1 MEQVS
6 ALMDGELGEKE
17 AIEQLKRIEQ
27 NPELRSAWETYHVI
41 GDALRGQGAL
51 SPGFVSRLAE
61 RLEQEPAV
69 LAPRRRLQHS
79 FVMKVALP
87 IAASVCGVAVVA
99 WLALG
104 SFFQPIVG
112 QNAVATNDAAQ
123 IAPIQAAKSVPD
135 KPLQAVPAAVVNDYL
150 FAHQQFSPRTALQGG
165 APYVH
170 TVPGEGADAN

>member
-1 MEQVS
+1 MERVS

-17 AIEQLKRIEQ
+17 AVEQLKRIRQ
-27 NPELRSAWETYHVI
+27 DPELRTAWETYHVI
-41 GDALRGQGAL
+41 GDALRGQAEL
-51 SPGFVSRLAE
+51 SPGFVARVAA

-69 LAPRRRLQHS
+69 LAPRRRLDNP

-104 SFFQPIVG
+104 NPFQTLAP
-112 QNAVATNDAAQ
+112 NAGEMQLATTR
-123 IAPIQAAKSVPD
+123 APETS
-135 KPLQAVPAAVVNDYL
+135 LQAVPAAVAVNDYL
-150 FAHQQFSPRTALQGG
+150 FAHQQFSPRTALQGV

-170 TVPGEGADAN
+170 TVPSEGADSN

>member
-1 MEQVS
+1 MERVS

-51 SPGFVSRLAE
+51 SPGFVSRLAA

-69 LAPRRRLQHS
+69 LAPRRRLEHPL
-79 FVMKVALP
+79 VMKVALP

-104 SFFQPIVG
+104 SFFQPVVG

-123 IAPIQAAKSVPD
+123 IQVAKTVPD
-135 KPLQAVPAAVVNDYL
+135 KPLQAVPAAVAVNDYL

-170 TVPGEGADAN
+170 TVPSEGADAN